1 MKLFVTG
8 FPNDFDDTDLKEM
21 FELYGTVTSARFVMD
36 RNTGRRKSFGFVEMP
51 DSLEALQTIEAL
63 DGAGIKGKKLS
74 VKKAEER
81 SEGGGGRDNY
91 RSNSRDNFRGGGG
104 RDNYRS
110 SRDRDNDKDRGDFNR
125 RRY

>member
-21 FELYGTVTSARFVMD
+21 FELYGTVISARFVMD

-81 SEGGGGRDNY
+81 SADGGGGRDNF
-91 RSNSRDNFRGGGG
+91 RSSGGRDNFR
-104 RDNYRS
+104 
-110 SRDRDNDKDRGDFNR
+110 SRDRDNDRGDFKR
-125 RRY
+125 RF